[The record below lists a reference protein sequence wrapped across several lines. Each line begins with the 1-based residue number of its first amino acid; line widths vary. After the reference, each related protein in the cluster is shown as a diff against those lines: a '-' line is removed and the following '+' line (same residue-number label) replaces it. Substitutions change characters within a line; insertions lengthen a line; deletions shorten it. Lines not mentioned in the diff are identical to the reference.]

1 MNNFKFQLSAEV
13 EKAKKLNKPI
23 VALETTIISHGMPYP
38 DNLSTA
44 LDAEKIIREEGAT
57 PATIG
62 LVDGKIKIGM
72 SKKEIEL
79 FSKSSDVKKVSRR
92 DIPIVMSNNSN
103 GATTVAGT
111 ILLAKLA
118 GINVMATGGIGGV
131 HRDAEN
137 TFDISADLQELSNTD
152 ITVVCAGPKSIL
164 DIGLTLEYLETMGV
178 PVIGYNTNL
187 LPTFYCHESKFEVD
201 FNYTK
206 PSDIAKVMSNQKN
219 LSLKGGMLV
228 CNPIPKE
235 FSIDS
240 TIIENSIN
248 SSMEIAKKNNVK
260 GKDLTPFLLQNIT
273 SLTKGE
279 TLKSNIKLMLN
290 NARLAAKIAIS
301 FYELHKF

>member
-1 MNNFKFQLSAEV
+1 MKDLKIQLSSEV
-13 EKAKKLNKPI
+13 EEGKKLSKPI
-23 VALETTIISHGMPYP
+23 VALETTIVSHGMPYP
-38 DNLSTA
+38 DNLNTA
-44 LDAEKIIREEGAT
+44 LEVENIIREEGAI

-62 LVDGKIKIGM
+62 IVGGKIKIGM
-72 SKKEIEL
+72 SKQEIEL
-79 FSKSSDVKKVSRR
+79 FAKGSDIKKVSRR
-92 DIPIVMSNNSN
+92 DIPIVMSNNAN

-111 ILLAKLA
+111 ILLSKLA

-137 TFDISADLQELSNTD
+137 SFDISADLQELSKTD
-152 ITVVCAGPKSIL
+152 VTVVCAGPKSIL

-178 PVIGYNTNL
+178 PIIGYNTNS

-206 PSDIAKVMSNQKN
+206 PSEIATVMFNQKH
-219 LSLKGGMLV
+219 LSFKGGMLV

-240 TIIENSIN
+240 SIIEKSIN
-248 SSMEIAKKNNVK
+248 SSMAIAKKNNVK

-273 SLTKGE
+273 SLTEGK
-279 TLKSNIKLMLN
+279 TLKSNIKLMFN
-290 NARLAAKIAIS
+290 NAKLAAKIAIS
-301 FYELHKF
+301 FNEII

>member
-1 MNNFKFQLSAEV
+1 MKDLKIQLSSEV
-13 EKAKKLNKPI
+13 EEGKKLSKPI
-23 VALETTIISHGMPYP
+23 VALETTIVSHGMPYP
-38 DNLSTA
+38 DNLNTA
-44 LDAEKIIREEGAT
+44 LEVENIIREEGAI

-62 LVDGKIKIGM
+62 IVGGKVKIGM
-72 SKKEIEL
+72 SKQEIEL
-79 FSKSSDVKKVSRR
+79 FAKGSDIKKVSRR
-92 DIPIVMSNNSN
+92 DIPIVMSNNAN

-111 ILLAKLA
+111 ILLSKLA

-137 TFDISADLQELSNTD
+137 SFDISADLQELSKTD
-152 ITVVCAGPKSIL
+152 VAVVCAGPKSIL

-178 PVIGYNTNL
+178 PIIGYNTNS

-206 PSDIAKVMSNQKN
+206 PSEIATVMFNQKH

-240 TIIENSIN
+240 SIIEKSIN
-248 SSMEIAKKNNVK
+248 SSMAIAKKNNVK

-273 SLTKGE
+273 SLTEGK
-279 TLKSNIKLMLN
+279 TLKSNIKLMFN
-290 NARLAAKIAIS
+290 NAKLAANIAIS
-301 FYELHKF
+301 FNKII

>member
-1 MNNFKFQLSAEV
+1 MNNLKIQLSSEV
-13 EKAKKLNKPI
+13 EAGKKLGQPI
-23 VALETTIISHGMPYP
+23 VALETTIVSHGMPYP
-38 DNLSTA
+38 DNLNTA
-44 LDAEKIIREEGAT
+44 LEVENIIREEGAI

-62 LVDGKIKIGM
+62 VVGGKIKIGM
-72 SKKEIEL
+72 SKQEIEL
-79 FSKSSDVKKVSRR
+79 FAKSSDVTKVSRR
-92 DIPIVMSNNSN
+92 DIPIVMSNNAN

-118 GINVMATGGIGGV
+118 GIDVMATGGIGGV
-131 HRDAEN
+131 HKDAEN
-137 TFDISADLQELSNTD
+137 TFDISADLQELSKTD
-152 ITVVCAGPKSIL
+152 VTVVCAGPKSIL

-178 PVIGYNTNL
+178 PIIGYNTNL

-206 PSDIAKVMSNQKN
+206 PSEIAKVMLNQKH

-273 SLTKGE
+273 SLTEGE
-279 TLKSNIKLMLN
+279 TLKSNIKLMFN
-290 NARLAAKIAIS
+290 NAKLAAKIAIS
-301 FYELHKF
+301 FNEII

>member
-1 MNNFKFQLSAEV
+1 MNNLKIQLSSEV
-13 EKAKKLNKPI
+13 EAGKKLGQPI
-23 VALETTIISHGMPYP
+23 VALETTIVSHGMPYP
-38 DNLSTA
+38 DNLNTA
-44 LDAEKIIREEGAT
+44 LEVENIIREEGAI

-62 LVDGKIKIGM
+62 IVGGKIKIGM
-72 SKKEIEL
+72 SKQEIEL
-79 FSKSSDVKKVSRR
+79 FAKSSDVTKVSRR
-92 DIPIVMSNNSN
+92 DIPIVMSNNAN

-118 GINVMATGGIGGV
+118 GIDVMATGGIGGV

-137 TFDISADLQELSNTD
+137 TFDISADLQELSKTD
-152 ITVVCAGPKSIL
+152 VTVVCAGPKSIL

-178 PVIGYNTNL
+178 PIIGYNTNL

-206 PSDIAKVMSNQKN
+206 TSEIAKVMLNQKH
-219 LSLKGGMLV
+219 LSLKCGMLV

-240 TIIENSIN
+240 RIIENSIN

-273 SLTKGE
+273 SLTEGE
-279 TLKSNIKLMLN
+279 TLKSNIKLMFN
-290 NARLAAKIAIS
+290 NAKLAAKIAIS
-301 FYELHKF
+301 FNEII

>member
-1 MNNFKFQLSAEV
+1 MNNLKIQLSSEV
-13 EKAKKLNKPI
+13 EAGKKLGQPI
-23 VALETTIISHGMPYP
+23 VALETTIVSHGMPYP
-38 DNLSTA
+38 DNLNTA
-44 LDAEKIIREEGAT
+44 LEVENIIREEGAI

-62 LVDGKIKIGM
+62 VVGGKIKIGM
-72 SKKEIEL
+72 SKQEIEL
-79 FSKSSDVKKVSRR
+79 FAKSSDVTKVSRR
-92 DIPIVMSNNSN
+92 DIPIVMSNNAN

-118 GINVMATGGIGGV
+118 GIDVMATGGIGGV

-137 TFDISADLQELSNTD
+137 SFDISADLQELSKTD
-152 ITVVCAGPKSIL
+152 VTVVCAGPKSIL

-178 PVIGYNTNL
+178 PIIGYNTNL
-187 LPTFYCHESKFEVD
+187 LPTFYCHESNFEVD

-206 PSDIAKVMSNQKN
+206 PSEIAKVMLNQKH

-273 SLTKGE
+273 SLTEGE
-279 TLKSNIKLMLN
+279 TLKSNIKLMYN
-290 NARLAAKIAIS
+290 NAKLAAKIAIS
-301 FYELHKF
+301 FNEII

>member
-1 MNNFKFQLSAEV
+1 MNNLKIQLSSEV
-13 EKAKKLNKPI
+13 EAGKKSGQPI
-23 VALETTIISHGMPYP
+23 VALETTIVSHGMPYP
-38 DNLSTA
+38 DNLNTA
-44 LDAEKIIREEGAT
+44 LEVENIIREEGAI

-62 LVDGKIKIGM
+62 VVGGKIKIGM
-72 SKKEIEL
+72 SKQEIEL
-79 FSKSSDVKKVSRR
+79 FAKSSDVTKVSRR
-92 DIPIVMSNNSN
+92 DIPIVMSNNAN

-118 GINVMATGGIGGV
+118 GIDVMATGGIGGV

-137 TFDISADLQELSNTD
+137 TFDISADLQELSKTD
-152 ITVVCAGPKSIL
+152 VTVVCAGPKSIL

-178 PVIGYNTNL
+178 AVIGYNTNL

-206 PSDIAKVMSNQKN
+206 PSEIAKVMLNQKH

-248 SSMEIAKKNNVK
+248 SSIKIAKKNNVK

-273 SLTKGE
+273 SLTEGE
-279 TLKSNIKLMLN
+279 TLKSNIKLMFN
-290 NARLAAKIAIS
+290 NAKLAAKIAIS
-301 FYELHKF
+301 FNEII

>member
-79 FSKSSDVKKVSRR
+79 FSKSSDVTKVSRR

-206 PSDIAKVMSNQKN
+206 PLDIAKVMSNQKN

-248 SSMEIAKKNNVK
+248 SSMETAKKNNVK

>member
-79 FSKSSDVKKVSRR
+79 FAKNSDVTKVSRR

-206 PSDIAKVMSNQKN
+206 PSDIAKVMLNQKH

>member
-79 FSKSSDVKKVSRR
+79 FSKSSDVTKVSRR

-248 SSMEIAKKNNVK
+248 SSMETAKKNNVK

>member
-1 MNNFKFQLSAEV
+1 MNNLKIQLSSEV
-13 EKAKKLNKPI
+13 EAGKKLGQPI
-23 VALETTIISHGMPYP
+23 VALETTIVSHGMPYP
-38 DNLSTA
+38 DNLNTA
-44 LDAEKIIREEGAT
+44 LEVENIIKEEGAI

-62 LVDGKIKIGM
+62 VVGGKIKIGM
-72 SKKEIEL
+72 SKQEIEL
-79 FSKSSDVKKVSRR
+79 FAKSSDVTKVSRR
-92 DIPIVMSNNSN
+92 DIPIVMSNNAN

-118 GINVMATGGIGGV
+118 GIDVMATGGIGGV

-137 TFDISADLQELSNTD
+137 TFDISADLQELSKTD
-152 ITVVCAGPKSIL
+152 VTVVCAGPKSIL

-178 PVIGYNTNL
+178 PIIGYNTNL

-206 PSDIAKVMSNQKN
+206 PSEIAKVMLNQKH

-273 SLTKGE
+273 SLTEGE
-279 TLKSNIKLMLN
+279 TLKSNIKLMFN
-290 NARLAAKIAIS
+290 NAKLAAKIAIS
-301 FYELHKF
+301 FNEII

>member
-1 MNNFKFQLSAEV
+1 MNNLKIQLSSEV
-13 EKAKKLNKPI
+13 EAGKKLGQPI
-23 VALETTIISHGMPYP
+23 VAIETTIVSHGMPYP
-38 DNLSTA
+38 DNLNTA
-44 LDAEKIIREEGAT
+44 LEVENIIREEGAI

-62 LVDGKIKIGM
+62 IVGGKIKIGM
-72 SKKEIEL
+72 SKQEIEL
-79 FSKSSDVKKVSRR
+79 FAKSSDVTKVSRR
-92 DIPIVMSNNSN
+92 DIPIVMSNNAN

-118 GINVMATGGIGGV
+118 GIDVMATGGIGGV

-137 TFDISADLQELSNTD
+137 TFDISADLQELSKTD
-152 ITVVCAGPKSIL
+152 VTVVCAGPKSIL

-178 PVIGYNTNL
+178 PIIGYNTNL

-206 PSDIAKVMSNQKN
+206 PSEIAKVMLNQKH

-235 FSIDS
+235 FSIGS

-248 SSMEIAKKNNVK
+248 LSMEIASKNNIK

-273 SLTKGE
+273 SLTEGE
-279 TLKSNIKLMLN
+279 TLKSNIKLMFN
-290 NARLAAKIAIS
+290 NAKLAAKIAIS
-301 FYELHKF
+301 FNEII

>member
-1 MNNFKFQLSAEV
+1 MNNLIIQLSSEV
-13 EKAKKLNKPI
+13 EAGKKLGQPI
-23 VALETTIISHGMPYP
+23 VALETTIVSHGMPYP
-38 DNLSTA
+38 DNLNTA
-44 LDAEKIIREEGAT
+44 LEVENIIREEGAI

-62 LVDGKIKIGM
+62 IVGGKIKIGM
-72 SKKEIEL
+72 SKQEIEL
-79 FSKSSDVKKVSRR
+79 FAKSSDVTKVSRR
-92 DIPIVMSNNSN
+92 DIPIVMSNNAN

-118 GINVMATGGIGGV
+118 GIDVMATGGIGGV

-137 TFDISADLQELSNTD
+137 TFDISADLQELSKTD
-152 ITVVCAGPKSIL
+152 VTVVCAGPKSIL

-178 PVIGYNTNL
+178 PIIGYSTNL

-206 PSDIAKVMSNQKN
+206 PSEIAKVMLNQKH

-273 SLTKGE
+273 SLTEGE

-290 NARLAAKIAIS
+290 NAKLAAKIAIS
-301 FYELHKF
+301 FNEII

>member
-1 MNNFKFQLSAEV
+1 MNNLKIQLSSEV
-13 EKAKKLNKPI
+13 EAGKKLGQPI
-23 VALETTIISHGMPYP
+23 VALETTIVSHGMPYP
-38 DNLSTA
+38 DNLNTA
-44 LDAEKIIREEGAT
+44 LEVENIIREEGAI

-62 LVDGKIKIGM
+62 VVGGKIKIGM
-72 SKKEIEL
+72 SKQEIEL
-79 FSKSSDVKKVSRR
+79 FAKSSDVTKVSRR
-92 DIPIVMSNNSN
+92 DIPIVMSNNAN

-118 GINVMATGGIGGV
+118 GIKVMATGGIGGV

-137 TFDISADLQELSNTD
+137 TFDISADLQELSKTD
-152 ITVVCAGPKSIL
+152 VTVVCAGPKSIL

-178 PVIGYNTNL
+178 PIIGYNTNL

-206 PSDIAKVMSNQKN
+206 PSEIAKVMLNQKH

-273 SLTKGE
+273 SLTEGE
-279 TLKSNIKLMLN
+279 TLKSNIKLMFN
-290 NARLAAKIAIS
+290 NAKLAAKIAIS
-301 FYELHKF
+301 FNEII

>member
-1 MNNFKFQLSAEV
+1 MNNLKIQLSSEV
-13 EKAKKLNKPI
+13 EAGKKLGQPI
-23 VALETTIISHGMPYP
+23 VALETTIVSHGMPYP
-38 DNLSTA
+38 DNLNTA
-44 LDAEKIIREEGAT
+44 LEVENIIREEGAI

-62 LVDGKIKIGM
+62 VVGGKIKIGM
-72 SKKEIEL
+72 SKQEIEL
-79 FSKSSDVKKVSRR
+79 FAKSSDVTKVSRR
-92 DIPIVMSNNSN
+92 DIPIVMSNNAN

-118 GINVMATGGIGGV
+118 GIDVMATGGIGGV

-137 TFDISADLQELSNTD
+137 TFDISADLQELSKTD
-152 ITVVCAGPKSIL
+152 VTVVCAGPKSIL

-178 PVIGYNTNL
+178 PIIGYNTNL

-206 PSDIAKVMSNQKN
+206 PSEIAKVMLNQKH

-235 FSIDS
+235 FSIGS

-273 SLTKGE
+273 SLTEGE
-279 TLKSNIKLMLN
+279 TLKSNIKLMFN
-290 NARLAAKIAIS
+290 NAKLAAKIAIS
-301 FYELHKF
+301 FNEII

>member
-1 MNNFKFQLSAEV
+1 LGQ
-13 EKAKKLNKPI
+13 PI
-23 VALETTIISHGMPYP
+23 VALETTIVSHGMPYP
-38 DNLSTA
+38 DNLNTA
-44 LDAEKIIREEGAT
+44 LEVENIIREEGAI

-62 LVDGKIKIGM
+62 VVGGKIKIGM
-72 SKKEIEL
+72 SKQEIEL
-79 FSKSSDVKKVSRR
+79 FAKSSDVTKVSRR
-92 DIPIVMSNNSN
+92 DIPIVMSNNAN

-118 GINVMATGGIGGV
+118 GIDVMATGGIGGV

-137 TFDISADLQELSNTD
+137 TFDISADLQELSKTD
-152 ITVVCAGPKSIL
+152 VTVVCAGPKSIL

-178 PVIGYNTNL
+178 PIIGYNTNL

-206 PSDIAKVMSNQKN
+206 PSEIAKVMLNQKH

-235 FSIDS
+235 FSIGS

-248 SSMEIAKKNNVK
+248 SSMAIAKKNNVK

-273 SLTKGE
+273 SLTEGE
-279 TLKSNIKLMLN
+279 TLKSNIKLMFN
-290 NARLAAKIAIS
+290 NAKLAAKIAIS
-301 FYELHKF
+301 FNEII

>member
-1 MNNFKFQLSAEV
+1 MNNLKIQLSSEV
-13 EKAKKLNKPI
+13 EAGKKLGQPI
-23 VALETTIISHGMPYP
+23 VALETTIVSHGMPYP
-38 DNLSTA
+38 DNLNTA
-44 LDAEKIIREEGAT
+44 LEVENIIREEGAI

-62 LVDGKIKIGM
+62 VVGGKIKIGM
-72 SKKEIEL
+72 SKQEIEL
-79 FSKSSDVKKVSRR
+79 FAKSSHVTKVSRR
-92 DIPIVMSNNSN
+92 DIPIVMSNNAN

-118 GINVMATGGIGGV
+118 GIDVMATGGIGGV
-131 HRDAEN
+131 HRDAKN
-137 TFDISADLQELSNTD
+137 TFDISADLQELSKTD
-152 ITVVCAGPKSIL
+152 VTVVCAGPKSIL

-178 PVIGYNTNL
+178 PIIGYNTNL

-206 PSDIAKVMSNQKN
+206 PSEIAKVMLNQKH

-273 SLTKGE
+273 SLTEGE
-279 TLKSNIKLMLN
+279 TLKSNIKLMFN
-290 NARLAAKIAIS
+290 NAKLAAKIAIS
-301 FYELHKF
+301 FNEII

>member
-1 MNNFKFQLSAEV
+1 MNNLKIQLSSEV
-13 EKAKKLNKPI
+13 EAGKKLGQPI
-23 VALETTIISHGMPYP
+23 VALETTIVSHGMPYP
-38 DNLSTA
+38 DNLNTA
-44 LDAEKIIREEGAT
+44 LEVENIIREEGAI

-62 LVDGKIKIGM
+62 VVGGKIKIGM
-72 SKKEIEL
+72 SKQEIEL
-79 FSKSSDVKKVSRR
+79 FAKSSDVTKVSRR
-92 DIPIVMSNNSN
+92 DIPIVMSNNAN

-118 GINVMATGGIGGV
+118 GIDVMATGGIGGV

-137 TFDISADLQELSNTD
+137 TFDISADLQELSKTD
-152 ITVVCAGPKSIL
+152 VTVVCAGPKSIL

-178 PVIGYNTNL
+178 PIIGYNTNL

-201 FNYTK
+201 FNYRKT
-206 PSDIAKVMSNQKN
+206 SEIAKVMLNQKH

-248 SSMEIAKKNNVK
+248 SSMKIAKKNNVK

-273 SLTKGE
+273 SLTEGE
-279 TLKSNIKLMLN
+279 TLKSNIKLMFN
-290 NARLAAKIAIS
+290 NAKLAAKIAIS
-301 FYELHKF
+301 FNEII

>member
-1 MNNFKFQLSAEV
+1 MNHIILQLSAEV

-44 LDAEKIIREEGAT
+44 LEVEKIIREEGAT

-62 LVDGKIKIGM
+62 LVDGQIKIGM

-79 FSKSSDVKKVSRR
+79 FAKSSDVTKVSRR
-92 DIPIVMSNNSN
+92 DIPIVMSNNAN

-152 ITVVCAGPKSIL
+152 ITVICAGPKSIL

-201 FNYTK
+201 FNYKK
-206 PSDIAKVMSNQKN
+206 PSDIAKVMSNQRH

-240 TIIENSIN
+240 SIIENSIN
-248 SSMEIAKKNNVK
+248 SSTEIAKKNNVK

-273 SLTKGE
+273 SLTKGV

-290 NARLAAKIAIS
+290 NAKLAAKIAIS
-301 FYELHKF
+301 FNKII

>member
-1 MNNFKFQLSAEV
+1 MNNLKIQLSSEV
-13 EKAKKLNKPI
+13 EAGKKLGQPI
-23 VALETTIISHGMPYP
+23 VALETTIVSHGMPYP
-38 DNLSTA
+38 DNLNTA
-44 LDAEKIIREEGAT
+44 LEVENIIREEGAI

-62 LVDGKIKIGM
+62 IVDGKIKIGM
-72 SKKEIEL
+72 SKQEIEL
-79 FSKSSDVKKVSRR
+79 FAKSRDVTKVSRR
-92 DIPIVMSNNSN
+92 DIPIVMSNNAN

-118 GINVMATGGIGGV
+118 GIDVMATGGIGGV

-137 TFDISADLQELSNTD
+137 TFDISADLQELSKTD
-152 ITVVCAGPKSIL
+152 VTVVCAGPKSIL

-178 PVIGYNTNL
+178 PIIGYNTNL

-206 PSDIAKVMSNQKN
+206 PSEIAKVMLNQKH

-273 SLTKGE
+273 SLTEGE
-279 TLKSNIKLMLN
+279 TLKSNIKLMFN
-290 NARLAAKIAIS
+290 NAKLAAKIAIS
-301 FYELHKF
+301 FNEII

>member
-79 FSKSSDVKKVSRR
+79 FSKSSDVTKVSRR

-178 PVIGYNTNL
+178 PVIGYNTNS

-248 SSMEIAKKNNVK
+248 SSMETAKKNNVK

>member
-1 MNNFKFQLSAEV
+1 MNNLKIQLSSEV
-13 EKAKKLNKPI
+13 EAGKKLGQPI
-23 VALETTIISHGMPYP
+23 VALETTIVSHGMPYP
-38 DNLSTA
+38 DNLNTA
-44 LDAEKIIREEGAT
+44 LEVENIIREEGAI

-62 LVDGKIKIGM
+62 VVGGKIKIGM
-72 SKKEIEL
+72 SKQEIEL
-79 FSKSSDVKKVSRR
+79 FAKSSDITKVSRR
-92 DIPIVMSNNSN
+92 DIPIVMSNNAN

-118 GINVMATGGIGGV
+118 GIDVMATGGIGGV

-137 TFDISADLQELSNTD
+137 TFDISADLQELSKTD
-152 ITVVCAGPKSIL
+152 VTVVCAGPKSIL

-178 PVIGYNTNL
+178 PIIGYNTNL

-206 PSDIAKVMSNQKN
+206 PSEIAKVMLNQKH

-273 SLTKGE
+273 SLTEGE
-279 TLKSNIKLMLN
+279 TLKSNIKLMFN
-290 NARLAAKIAIS
+290 NAKLAAKIAIS
-301 FYELHKF
+301 FNEII

>member
-1 MNNFKFQLSAEV
+1 MNNLKIQLSSEV
-13 EKAKKLNKPI
+13 EAGKKLGQPI
-23 VALETTIISHGMPYP
+23 VALETTIVSHGMPYP
-38 DNLSTA
+38 DNLNTA
-44 LDAEKIIREEGAT
+44 LEVENIIREEGAI

-62 LVDGKIKIGM
+62 VVGGKIKIGM
-72 SKKEIEL
+72 SKQEIEL
-79 FSKSSDVKKVSRR
+79 FAKSSDVTKASRR
-92 DIPIVMSNNSN
+92 DIPIVMSNNAN

-118 GINVMATGGIGGV
+118 GIDVMATGGIGGV

-137 TFDISADLQELSNTD
+137 TFDISADLQELSKTD
-152 ITVVCAGPKSIL
+152 VTVVCAGPKSIL

-178 PVIGYNTNL
+178 PIIGYNTNL
-187 LPTFYCHESKFEVD
+187 LPTFYSHESKFEVD

-206 PSDIAKVMSNQKN
+206 PSEIAKVMLNQKH

-240 TIIENSIN
+240 LIIENSIN

-260 GKDLTPFLLQNIT
+260 GKGLTPFLLQNIT
-273 SLTKGE
+273 SFTEGE
-279 TLKSNIKLMLN
+279 TLKSNIKLMFN
-290 NARLAAKIAIS
+290 NAKLAAKIAIS
-301 FYELHKF
+301 FNEII

>member
-1 MNNFKFQLSAEV
+1 MNHIILQLSAEV

-44 LDAEKIIREEGAT
+44 LEVEKIIREEGAT

-62 LVDGKIKIGM
+62 LVDGQIKIGM

-79 FSKSSDVKKVSRR
+79 FAKSCDITKVSRR
-92 DIPIVMSNNSN
+92 DIPIVMSNNAN

-152 ITVVCAGPKSIL
+152 ITVICAGPKSIL

-201 FNYTK
+201 FNYKK
-206 PSDIAKVMSNQKN
+206 PSDIAKVMSNQRH

-240 TIIENSIN
+240 SIIENSIN
-248 SSMEIAKKNNVK
+248 SSTEIAKKNNVK

-273 SLTKGE
+273 SLTKGV

-290 NARLAAKIAIS
+290 NAKLAAKIAIS
-301 FYELHKF
+301 FNKII

>member
-1 MNNFKFQLSAEV
+1 MNNLKIQLSSEV
-13 EKAKKLNKPI
+13 EAGKKLGQPI
-23 VALETTIISHGMPYP
+23 VALETTIVSHGMPYP
-38 DNLSTA
+38 DNLNTA
-44 LDAEKIIREEGAT
+44 LEVENIIREEGAI

-62 LVDGKIKIGM
+62 IVGGKIKIGM
-72 SKKEIEL
+72 SKQEIEL
-79 FSKSSDVKKVSRR
+79 FAKSSDVTKVSRR
-92 DIPIVMSNNSN
+92 DIPIVMSNNAN

-118 GINVMATGGIGGV
+118 GIDVMATGGIGGV

-137 TFDISADLQELSNTD
+137 TFDISADLQELSKTD
-152 ITVVCAGPKSIL
+152 VTVVCAGPKSIL

-178 PVIGYNTNL
+178 PIIGYNTNL

-206 PSDIAKVMSNQKN
+206 PSEIAKVMLNQKH
-219 LSLKGGMLV
+219 LSLKGGMLI

-273 SLTKGE
+273 SLTEGE
-279 TLKSNIKLMLN
+279 TLKSNIKLMFN
-290 NARLAAKIAIS
+290 NAKLAAKIAIS
-301 FYELHKF
+301 FNEII

>member
-1 MNNFKFQLSAEV
+1 MSNLKIQLSSEV
-13 EKAKKLNKPI
+13 EVGKKLGQPI
-23 VALETTIISHGMPYP
+23 VALETTIVSHGMPYP
-38 DNLSTA
+38 DNLNTA
-44 LDAEKIIREEGAT
+44 LEVENIIREEGAI

-62 LVDGKIKIGM
+62 VVGGKIKIGM
-72 SKKEIEL
+72 SKQEIEL
-79 FSKSSDVKKVSRR
+79 FAKSSDVTKVSRR
-92 DIPIVMSNNSN
+92 DIPIVMSNNAN

-118 GINVMATGGIGGV
+118 GIDVMATGGIGGV
-131 HRDAEN
+131 HKDAEN
-137 TFDISADLQELSNTD
+137 TFDISADLQELSKTD
-152 ITVVCAGPKSIL
+152 VTVVCAGPKSIL

-178 PVIGYNTNL
+178 PIIGYNTNL

-206 PSDIAKVMSNQKN
+206 PSEIAKVMLNQKH

-273 SLTKGE
+273 SLTEGE
-279 TLKSNIKLMLN
+279 TLKSNIKLMFN
-290 NARLAAKIAIS
+290 NAKLAAKIAIS
-301 FYELHKF
+301 FNEII

>member
-1 MNNFKFQLSAEV
+1 MNNLKIQLSSEV
-13 EKAKKLNKPI
+13 EAGKKLGQPI
-23 VALETTIISHGMPYP
+23 VALETTIVSHGMPYP
-38 DNLSTA
+38 DNLNTA
-44 LDAEKIIREEGAT
+44 LEVENIIREEGAI

-62 LVDGKIKIGM
+62 VVGGKIKIGM
-72 SKKEIEL
+72 SKQEIEL
-79 FSKSSDVKKVSRR
+79 FAKSSDVTKVSRR
-92 DIPIVMSNNSN
+92 DIPIVMSNNAN

-118 GINVMATGGIGGV
+118 GIDVMATGGIGGV

-137 TFDISADLQELSNTD
+137 TFDISADLQELSKTD
-152 ITVVCAGPKSIL
+152 VTVVCAGPKSIL

-178 PVIGYNTNL
+178 PIIGYNTNL

-206 PSDIAKVMSNQKN
+206 PSEIAKVMLNQKH

-248 SSMEIAKKNNVK
+248 SSIEIANKNNVK

-273 SLTKGE
+273 SLTKGDN
-279 TLKSNIKLMLN
+279 LKSNIKLMLN

-301 FYELHKF
+301 FSEII

>member
-1 MNNFKFQLSAEV
+1 MNNLKIQLSSEV
-13 EKAKKLNKPI
+13 EAGKKLGQPI
-23 VALETTIISHGMPYP
+23 VALETTIVSHGMPYP
-38 DNLSTA
+38 DNLNTA
-44 LDAEKIIREEGAT
+44 LEVENIIREEGAI

-62 LVDGKIKIGM
+62 VVGGKIKIGM
-72 SKKEIEL
+72 SKQEIEL
-79 FSKSSDVKKVSRR
+79 FAKSSDVTKVSRR
-92 DIPIVMSNNSN
+92 DIPIVMSNNAN

-118 GINVMATGGIGGV
+118 GIDVMATGGIGGV

-137 TFDISADLQELSNTD
+137 TFDISADLQELSKTD
-152 ITVVCAGPKSIL
+152 VTVVCAGPKSIL

-178 PVIGYNTNL
+178 PIIGYNTNL

-206 PSDIAKVMSNQKN
+206 PSEIAKVMLNQKH

-248 SSMEIAKKNNVK
+248 SSMAIAKKNNVK

-273 SLTKGE
+273 SLTEGE
-279 TLKSNIKLMLN
+279 TLKSNIKLMFN
-290 NARLAAKIAIS
+290 NAKLAAKIAIS
-301 FYELHKF
+301 FNEII

>member
-1 MNNFKFQLSAEV
+1 MNNLKIQLSYEV
-13 EKAKKLNKPI
+13 EAGKKLGQPI
-23 VALETTIISHGMPYP
+23 VALETTIVSHGMPYP
-38 DNLSTA
+38 DNLNTA
-44 LDAEKIIREEGAT
+44 LEVENIIREEGAI

-62 LVDGKIKIGM
+62 IVDGKIKIGM
-72 SKKEIEL
+72 SKQEIEL
-79 FSKSSDVKKVSRR
+79 FAKSRDVTKVSRR
-92 DIPIVMSNNSN
+92 DIPIVMSNNAN

-111 ILLAKLA
+111 ILLSKLA

-137 TFDISADLQELSNTD
+137 SFDISADLQELSKTD
-152 ITVVCAGPKSIL
+152 VTVVCAGPKSIL

-206 PSDIAKVMSNQKN
+206 PSEIAKVMLNQKH

-273 SLTKGE
+273 SLTEGE
-279 TLKSNIKLMLN
+279 TLKSNIKLMFN
-290 NARLAAKIAIS
+290 NAKLAAKIAIS
-301 FYELHKF
+301 FNEII

>member
-1 MNNFKFQLSAEV
+1 MNNLKIQLSSEV
-13 EKAKKLNKPI
+13 EVGKKLGQPI
-23 VALETTIISHGMPYP
+23 VALETTIVSHGMPYP
-38 DNLSTA
+38 DNLNTA
-44 LDAEKIIREEGAT
+44 LEVENIIREEGAI

-62 LVDGKIKIGM
+62 VVGGKIKIGM
-72 SKKEIEL
+72 SKQEIEL
-79 FSKSSDVKKVSRR
+79 FAKSSDVTKVSRR
-92 DIPIVMSNNSN
+92 DIPIVMSNNAN

-118 GINVMATGGIGGV
+118 GIDVMATGGIGGV
-131 HRDAEN
+131 HKDAEN
-137 TFDISADLQELSNTD
+137 TFDISADLQELSKTD
-152 ITVVCAGPKSIL
+152 VTVVCAGPKSIL

-178 PVIGYNTNL
+178 PIIGYNTNL

-206 PSDIAKVMSNQKN
+206 PSEIAKVMLNQKH

-273 SLTKGE
+273 SLTEGE
-279 TLKSNIKLMLN
+279 TLKSNIKLMFN
-290 NARLAAKIAIS
+290 NAKLAAKIAIS
-301 FYELHKF
+301 FNEII

>member
-1 MNNFKFQLSAEV
+1 MNNLKIQLSSEV
-13 EKAKKLNKPI
+13 EAGKKLGQPI
-23 VALETTIISHGMPYP
+23 VALETTIVSHGMPYP
-38 DNLSTA
+38 DNLNTA
-44 LDAEKIIREEGAT
+44 LEVENIIREEGAI

-62 LVDGKIKIGM
+62 LVGGKIKIGM
-72 SKKEIEL
+72 SKQEIEL
-79 FSKSSDVKKVSRR
+79 FAKSSDVTKVSRR
-92 DIPIVMSNNSN
+92 DVPIVMSNNAN

-118 GINVMATGGIGGV
+118 GIDVMATGGIGGV

-137 TFDISADLQELSNTD
+137 TFDISADLQELSKTD
-152 ITVVCAGPKSIL
+152 VTVVCAGPKSIL

-178 PVIGYNTNL
+178 PIIGYNTNL

-206 PSDIAKVMSNQKN
+206 PSEIAKVMLNQKH

-273 SLTKGE
+273 SLTEGE
-279 TLKSNIKLMLN
+279 TLKSNIKLMFN
-290 NARLAAKIAIS
+290 NAKLAAKIAIS
-301 FYELHKF
+301 FNEII

>member
-1 MNNFKFQLSAEV
+1 MNNLIIQLSSEV
-13 EKAKKLNKPI
+13 DAGKKLGQPI
-23 VALETTIISHGMPYP
+23 VALETTIVSHGMPYP
-38 DNLSTA
+38 DNLNTA
-44 LDAEKIIREEGAT
+44 LEVENIIREEGAI

-62 LVDGKIKIGM
+62 VVGGKIKIGM
-72 SKKEIEL
+72 SKQEIEL
-79 FSKSSDVKKVSRR
+79 FAKSSDVTKVSRR
-92 DIPIVMSNNSN
+92 DIPIVMSNNAN

-118 GINVMATGGIGGV
+118 GIDVMATGGIGGV

-137 TFDISADLQELSNTD
+137 TFDISADLQELSKTD
-152 ITVVCAGPKSIL
+152 VTVVCAGPKSIL

-178 PVIGYNTNL
+178 PIIGYNTNL

-206 PSDIAKVMSNQKN
+206 PSEIAKVMLNQKH

-273 SLTKGE
+273 SLTEGE
-279 TLKSNIKLMLN
+279 TLKSNIKLMFN
-290 NARLAAKIAIS
+290 NAKLAAKIAIS
-301 FYELHKF
+301 FNEII